1 MNRILDHLEEWLIAG
16 LMAAAT
22 FIIFMAVI
30 HRFASGIPYIQDY
43 AIKLDMGWAQELCI
57 YMFVWMAKFGA
68 AYGVRCGTHVGVD
81 VLVRSLPPT
90 KAKYLTMLGLLAG
103 ALFTA
108 VVGALGANFVW
119 DNGFH
124 YAFDHTLLHR
134 DVGDLPEGPT
144 SPDMEVHTWF
154 VYSCVPLGSFLM
166 CFRFLQ
172 VAWIFWTTGSA
183 PHAAHNVEGLEDAIH
198 ADGDLAN
205 SAARKGDEV
214 SA

>member
-1 MNRILDHLEEWLIAG
+1 
-16 LMAAAT
+16 MAAAT
-22 FIIFMAVI
+22 FIIFVAVI

-43 AIKLDMGWAQELCI
+43 AIKVDMGWAQELCI

-81 VLVRSLPPT
+81 VLVRSLPPS
-90 KAKYLTMLGLLAG
+90 KARYLTMFGLFAG

-108 VVGALGANFVW
+108 VVAILGANFVW
-119 DNGFH
+119 NNGFH
-124 YAFDHTLLHR
+124 YALAHSLLHEE
-134 DVGDLPEGPT
+134 VGDLPEGPT
-144 SPDMEVHTWF
+144 SPDMEVPTWI

-172 VAWIFWTTGSA
+172 VARMFWITGSV
-183 PHAAHNVEGLEDAIH
+183 PHAAHTVEGLEDAST
-198 ADGDLAN
+198 ATGSRTD
-205 SAARKGDEV
+205 SAEGSNNEA